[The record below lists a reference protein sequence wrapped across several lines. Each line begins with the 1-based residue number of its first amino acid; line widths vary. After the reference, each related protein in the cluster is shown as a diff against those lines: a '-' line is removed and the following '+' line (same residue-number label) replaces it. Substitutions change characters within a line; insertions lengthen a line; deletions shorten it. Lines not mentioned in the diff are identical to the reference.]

1 MLTEFQPYLR
11 KRVTLFGAES
21 VGKTTTTRRL
31 EDRGLAIAQPE
42 WARPYLELS
51 AVGPEVTAEKMH
63 TIWQGQLAQQQAAE
77 AIAARRRRPF
87 IAQDTDLFSTVGYWL
102 LKGAEFGEP
111 DVPTALWAD
120 AADNASD
127 LYVILGQDAVPF
139 APDPLRY
146 GGDRR
151 ESADEFWIDLC
162 ESAVLPWVLVDEPVD
177 RIAALAEELHLDVLQ
192 LHGAE
197 TVEDVRALR
206 SRTVASIWKSIRVRD
221 AHDAR
226 ESIAAWAEHADG
238 LLLDGWSPHAA
249 GGTGTAFEW
258 EALRDVRAQIPAH
271 VTLVVAGGLTADNVA
286 SAIRLLSPD
295 IVDVSSGV
303 ETEPGIKSH
312 ERIRAFVAASREQ
325 KGAEGR

>member
-1 MLTEFQPYLR
+1 MPRMTQVKVCGLCRPEDAAAA
-11 KRVTLFGAES
+11 VAAGAS
-21 VGKTTTTRRL
+21 HIGV
-31 EDRGLAIAQPE
+31 I
-42 WARPYLELS
+42 LS
-51 AVGPEVTAEKMH
+51 AQGPRALDEARARSVLSRRGSARAVG
-63 TIWQGQLAQQQAAE
+63 
-77 AIAARRRRPF
+77 
-87 IAQDTDLFSTVGYWL
+87 
-102 LKGAEFGEP
+102 
-111 DVPTALWAD
+111 
-120 AADNASD
+120 
-127 LYVILGQDAVPF
+127 
-139 APDPLRY
+139 
-146 GGDRR
+146 
-151 ESADEFWIDLC
+151 
-162 ESAVLPWVLVDEPVD
+162 VLVDEPVD